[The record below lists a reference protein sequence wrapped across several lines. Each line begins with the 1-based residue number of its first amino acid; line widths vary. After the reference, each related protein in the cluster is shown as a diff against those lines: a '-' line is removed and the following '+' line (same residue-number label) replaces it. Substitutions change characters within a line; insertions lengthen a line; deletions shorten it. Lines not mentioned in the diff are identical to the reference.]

1 MATVMYP
8 APVMM
13 PITMLQNMN
22 TVSIG
27 SLIAVRKR
35 TMESAPTMPSES
47 TTLERTVKMASAV
60 TIESITSESAKA
72 LAEAD
77 AAVGHAVDHQHE
89 QTQRKAQQER
99 REQRA
104 DGDRGEFLNEFVFD
118 EIGNAHWFYP
128 SLFRM
133 SKHLVFAE
141 TAQRCFVTPSSSARM
156 AREGTRRT

>member
-1 MATVMYP
+1 MYP

-60 TIESITSESAKA
+60 TIESITSESAK
-72 LAEAD
+72 LLL
-77 AAVGHAVDHQHE
+77 
-89 QTQRKAQQER
+89 K
-99 REQRA
+99 
-104 DGDRGEFLNEFVFD
+104 L
-118 EIGNAHWFYP
+118 
-128 SLFRM
+128 
-133 SKHLVFAE
+133 
-141 TAQRCFVTPSSSARM
+141 TPP
-156 AREGTRRT
+156 

>member
-1 MATVMYP
+1 MVCGFPESRLSARNSAPEQQRRENGNRDVP

-27 SLIAVRKR
+27 SLDRRA
-35 TMESAPTMPSES
+35 EADNGGAPTMPSES

-60 TIESITSESAKA
+60 TIESITSEREA

-89 QTQRKAQQER
+89 QPQCK
-99 REQRA
+99 
-104 DGDRGEFLNEFVFD
+104 
-118 EIGNAHWFYP
+118 
-128 SLFRM
+128 
-133 SKHLVFAE
+133 
-141 TAQRCFVTPSSSARM
+141 SSQAGAS
-156 AREGTRRT
+156 